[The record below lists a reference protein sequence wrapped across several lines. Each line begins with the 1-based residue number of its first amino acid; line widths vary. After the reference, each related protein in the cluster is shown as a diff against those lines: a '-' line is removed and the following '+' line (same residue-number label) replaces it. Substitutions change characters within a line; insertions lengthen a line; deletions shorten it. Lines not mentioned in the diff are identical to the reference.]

1 MRYLVRTA
9 PIALGASLLIAS
21 AAAGPAGPARELRQ
35 THGFI
40 ESLAIDGPLVAYDVM
55 GAQPRGPACNR
66 VYGWNLTTH
75 RSGRVSG
82 RGTCD
87 ADSSSTGAGVPELA
101 VAGSRIA
108 WITNIGGNT
117 ESFDRL
123 YTSSFPPRGE
133 RRLAAVLRT
142 GNVDCLLVGR
152 ALGGLV
158 GSGSLLAYNLWR
170 IEPADPGDEESC
182 AEKKTSGALRRIG
195 KSGTSPIRN
204 GLDTLIAADADAGRI
219 AVAHDDSTVELF
231 SSAGTPLQ
239 TIGVET
245 PKQVAL
251 AGRSLVVLTRS
262 KRIQVYSVTTGKPGP
277 GRATPGGSGHL
288 DAAAGAAAYAV
299 GPKLHVFK
307 LSTGKDT
314 VVATAPKPI
323 AAVAISSVAIAYAYN
338 VSKRVRGTYRDI
350 GNVVVIPRS

>member
-1 MRYLVRTA
+1 MTFLRRAAPVAVAAVLLV
-9 PIALGASLLIAS
+9 AS
-21 AAAGPAGPARELRQ
+21 AAAGPTGPARQVRQ
-35 THGFI
+35 TQGFI
-40 ESLAIDGPLVAYDVM
+40 ESLAIDGSLIAFDVE
-55 GAQPRGPACNR
+55 GTQPRGPACNR
-66 VYGWNLTTH
+66 VYGWNVATH

-101 VAGSRIA
+101 VARSRIA

-117 ESFDRL
+117 ESVDRL

-133 RRLAAVLRT
+133 RRLAAAMRT
-142 GNVDCLLVGR
+142 GDIDCVLVGR

-158 GSGSLLAYNLWR
+158 ASGSLLAYNLWR
-170 IEPADPGDEESC
+170 IDAANPGDEQSC
-182 AEKKTSGALRRIG
+182 AEKRTSGALRRIE
-195 KSGTSPIRN
+195 KSGTSLIRS
-204 GLDTLIAADADAGRI
+204 GLDTLTAADADAGRI
-219 AVAHDDSTVELF
+219 AAAHDDGTVELF

-239 TIGVET
+239 TIGVEA

-251 AGRSLVVLTRS
+251 AGRSLVVLTTT

-277 GRATPGGSGHL
+277 GRAQPGGSGHL

-299 GPKLHVFK
+299 GPKLHLFR
-307 LSTGKDT
+307 LATGKDT

-323 AAVAISSVAIAYAYN
+323 AGVAISSRAIVYAYN
-338 VSKRVRGTYRDI
+338 VFKRRGSSYREI